1 MDMYLKIPNL
11 ACTYLVALWEHNI
24 HLLNTHS
31 LLRKKILFQRS
42 QKSIFVYKVYK
53 VCCSSDKNT
62 ITASSRQ
69 EEDKQRDSSFL
80 HALLSFHPFC
90 ISSSTARAHTK
101 HARGWGWEPSADK
114 SEQVCCGNRGTTPRL
129 KATPL
134 SETWAECLWDP
145 HVPDATI
152 LSSGGLQS
160 CHAIS
165 YQEITS
171 GLRSAACSA
180 SCECI
185 RRWRGQSIGAEEISL
200 KRWEL
205 YAGLVYVTPSFTLH
219 RLTTCLV

>member
-1 MDMYLKIPNL
+1 MWKTGDKTLSSTSIEKMDMYLKKPNL

-90 ISSSTARAHTK
+90 ISSSTARAHTHTQ

-129 KATPL
+129 KATPP
-134 SETWAECLWDP
+134 SQTWADCLWDP

-152 LSSGGLQS
+152 LSSAMPYHIKKLPPGCAQLPVLPPASVFGGGGGRAS
-160 CHAIS
+160 V
-165 YQEITS
+165 
-171 GLRSAACSA
+171 LR
-180 SCECI
+180 
-185 RRWRGQSIGAEEISL
+185 R
-200 KRWEL
+200 
-205 YAGLVYVTPSFTLH
+205 
-219 RLTTCLV
+219 